1 LKTKKDGYFFWEEV
15 VTAETLRPF
24 IETIRPLIVIS
35 LNSKKKGQ
43 KKMENLMKLTDEEMK
58 FVLNQ
63 NAVDEILSHDHVGS
77 VFTQFE
83 SYLRIKSF

>member
-15 VTAETLRPF
+15 LTAETLRPF
-24 IETIRPLIVIS
+24 TETIRPFIVIR
-35 LNSKKKGQ
+35 LNSKKGQ